1 LHTVFIS
8 YASNERKL
16 ADTLCST
23 LESRG
28 IKCWIAPRD
37 VAPGKNYGE
46 EIVDAIGASRALV
59 LMLSSSANVSA
70 QVLREAERA
79 VGKNIPIVTFRV
91 EEVEPSKQLEYFIS
105 TYHWLDGIGSDF
117 DAGSDKL
124 ADAIKRLVSSP
135 QGQLSV
141 ATARRSTHEAMP
153 AHAKKKGPFFY
164 WLGWLLMVPL
174 GAVIFAEVV
183 FHDVLSHSSPTLVG
197 VSALGLA
204 ALGVFLLRSSR
215 RRNR

>member
-1 LHTVFIS
+1 M
-8 YASNERKL
+8 
-16 ADTLCST
+16 
-23 LESRG
+23 
-28 IKCWIAPRD
+28 APRD

-46 EIVDAIGASRALV
+46 EMVDAIGASRALV

-117 DAGSDKL
+117 NAGSDKL
-124 ADAIKRLVSSP
+124 ADAIERLVSSP
-135 QGQLSV
+135 QGQLGA
-141 ATARRSTHEAMP
+141 ATARRSTREGMP
-153 AHAKKKGPFFY
+153 DHAKKNGPFFY

-174 GAVIFAEVV
+174 AAVIFARVV
-183 FHDVLSHSSPTLVG
+183 FNDVLSHSDPTFVT
-197 VSALGLA
+197 VAAVALA
-204 ALGVFLLRSSR
+204 VVGVFLLRSSR
-215 RRNR
+215 RKNR